1 MSPSASRCLT
11 YLLLLVPPLVVSFYL
26 LASFPPPPGPLPVPS
41 YPGLASLPPDSR
53 ARQIYSEDWVEGGE
67 GAYVDLPMG
76 RTRYWLA
83 GPENGKKIV
92 LVHGLSIPALVWSPL
107 VPPLVAAGYR
117 VLLYDLYGRGY
128 SAAPVGAAYDA
139 QLYVSQLA
147 LLMQHLG
154 WQKTRLAG
162 VSMGGAITAAFVS
175 TFPALVEREVV
186 LVASAGLVEA
196 SDLPRTA
203 KVMSSP
209 FIQALTANPL
219 INAYLRHLAS
229 KTEEHHD
236 TGGAPQEGPLR
247 ELVRLQSAHLPG
259 FNRAVSSSLRAGPVT
274 GMRWAFESEGWAGRK
289 VLLLHGTSD
298 QTVPSAH
305 STHIGA
311 LIESA
316 GRNTSSHA
324 EPTPSSTTKHKKKP
338 KLQPTPERARVT
350 LIPDAGH
357 ALTWTH
363 AREVG
368 EVVCAFLAG

>member
-1 MSPSASRCLT
+1 
-11 YLLLLVPPLVVSFYL
+11 
-26 LASFPPPPGPLPVPS
+26 
-41 YPGLASLPPDSR
+41 
-53 ARQIYSEDWVEGGE
+53 
-67 GAYVDLPMG
+67 
-76 RTRYWLA
+76 
-83 GPENGKKIV
+83 IV
-92 LVHGLSIPALVWSPL
+92 LVHGLSIPALVWGPL

-128 SAAPVGAAYDA
+128 SAAPVGATYDA

-147 LLMQHLG
+147 LLMQHL
-154 WQKTRLAG
+154 G

-175 TFPALVEREVV
+175 TFPAL
-186 LVASAGLVEA
+186 A

-305 STHIGA
+305 STRIGA

-316 GRNTSSHA
+316 GRNTSSTQRKNQNHK
-324 EPTPSSTTKHKKKP
+324 PTPG
-338 KLQPTPERARVT
+338 RARVT